1 MATPPATTSKPVRI
15 LGWLLAFPLI
25 VLAVVFA
32 VANRHDLRLE
42 LWPLP
47 WVLDLPV
54 YLAVLGALVL
64 GMIIGA
70 VATWLSGHS
79 ARANARLH
87 RRRAES
93 LERQLDAARAD
104 AEQAKALAAPK
115 PQPPVIIEG

>member
-1 MATPPATTSKPVRI
+1 MRI

-32 VANRHDLRLE
+32 VANRHDVRLE

-54 YLAVLGALVL
+54 YLAVLGALVK
-64 GMIIGA
+64 GMVIGA
-70 VATWLSGHS
+70 VVMWLSGHR
-79 ARANARLH
+79 ARANARQQ

-93 LERQLDAARAD
+93 LERQLEVARTE
-104 AEQAKALAAPK
+104 AEQAKAVLVPSAIAEPTSL
-115 PQPPVIIEG
+115 PAHQ